1 LEKEIVSEV
10 TLLSLFLVGLS
21 YGATACMFTCMPFLS
36 PLLLTNSSNIKQSF
50 GVMVPFSMGRVFTY
64 TFLALISSMSAM
76 MIKDL
81 INNPT
86 ISQTI
91 LGVATILVAL
101 LILKNSLQNNKSCC
115 TTPQKTPKTKIGYF
129 FMGAGISLNPCVPV
143 MTLLTASAY
152 ATSSFQAIS
161 YGFIFGLGAVAA
173 SFLVFGVIFSQMA
186 KGIVSEF
193 SKYKKHIEITA
204 AILLIIVGIATL
216 SGYMQL

>member
-1 LEKEIVSEV
+1 VSEV

-50 GVMVPFSMGRVFTY
+50 GVMIPFSLGRVFTY
-64 TFLALISSMSAM
+64 TALALFSSMSAI

-81 INNPT
+81 INNPA

-91 LGVATILVAL
+91 LGSATILVAL
-101 LILKNSLQNNKSCC
+101 FILKNSLQNNKSCC
-115 TTPQKTPKTKIGYF
+115 TPAQKTPKTKIGYF

-161 YGFIFGLGAVAA
+161 YGFIFGLGAIAA

-186 KGIVSEF
+186 KGIIAEF
-193 SKYKKHIEITA
+193 AQYKKYIEITA
-204 AILLIIVGIATL
+204 SILLLCVGLATL
-216 SGYMQL
+216 GGYIQL